1 MTPQQAQQLTVKD
14 FRGRAAALRPET
26 RMLID
31 GRLIDGRLIDS
42 RSGKRFETVNP
53 ANCEIIATVPLGD
66 EDHVDRAVASVR
78 QAFKAG
84 IWSRLEP
91 RARMAVMYR
100 FAELINAHAMELG
113 SRHASAFYA
122 R

>member
-26 RMLID
+26 RM
-31 GRLIDGRLIDS
+31 LIDGRLIDS

>member
-26 RMLID
+26 RM
-31 GRLIDGRLIDS
+31 LIDGRLIDS

-113 SRHASAFYA
+113 SRHATGV
-122 R
+122 

>member
-31 GRLIDGRLIDS
+31 GRLIDS

-53 ANCEIIATVPLGD
+53 ANGEIIATVPLGD
-66 EDHVDRAVASVR
+66 EDHVDRAVASM
-78 QAFKAG
+78 
-84 IWSRLEP
+84 RLEP

>member
-31 GRLIDGRLIDS
+31 GRLIDS

-53 ANCEIIATVPLGD
+53 ANGEIIATVPLGD

>member
-1 MTPQQAQQLTVKD
+1 VTPHQAQQLTVKD

-31 GRLIDGRLIDS
+31 GRLIDS
-42 RSGKRFETVNP
+42 RSGTRFETVNP
-53 ANCEIIATVPLGD
+53 ANGEIIATVPLGD
-66 EDHVDRAVASVR
+66 EGDVDRAVASAR
-78 QAFKAG
+78 RAFKAG

-100 FAELINAHAMELG
+100 FAELINAHAM
-113 SRHASAFYA
+113 
-122 R
+122 